1 TARTTDPDRR
11 PRCRSP
17 FPLSRFPLFH
27 DDYPHH
33 EGMWRAVVGVGAGL
47 VEAVDIRAIRRNGRR
62 SSLDAVERDRVLD
75 RVAVDP
81 AHGLTGGDRDRIT
94 DELDARYPHFGGNR
108 RAGWAADGDG
118 FRRLVEPGAEPLQ
131 VQRDRELEAV
141 EDAGRSRRRVPD
153 RRSLDGRTRRVAR
166 LEGKRVRGSWDE
178 KV

>member
-1 TARTTDPDRR
+1 
-11 PRCRSP
+11 
-17 FPLSRFPLFH
+17 
-27 DDYPHH
+27 
-33 EGMWRAVVGVGAGL
+33 VG
-47 VEAVDIRAIRRNGRR
+47 AVDIRASRRNGRR

-141 EDAGRSRRRVPD
+141 QSLALADGIALDRARESFTDFEAERVGRARYGQAQGGAPRGEHRGADKRPDVRAQRHKAVDPRHESAAEAGPRAG
-153 RRSLDGRTRRVAR
+153 LA
-166 LEGKRVRGSWDE
+166 E
-178 KV
+178 